1 MKKIYLEPILHD
13 NTRIMLSFRPVSV
26 SNMVELS
33 RPIILL
39 HLSAVTC
46 LARAVLRSDG
56 GKRGWRTACR
66 HRMARPS
73 PSRVARLPAA
83 VGRVGW
89 RPWWWWSVGAGTAR
103 PRQRERRGVSPPSP
117 SSPTFPL
124 VLVVA
129 FPSPSAASSLLDRS
143 DCCSCSPS
151 LRSIPTDITAGR
163 TTSALPTVRLT
174 HNIYA
179 RACLPASPPP

>member
-1 MKKIYLEPILHD
+1 MKNILSGVVMKKIYLEPILHD

-129 FPSPSAASSLLDRS
+129 FPSLRRLLA
-143 DCCSCSPS
+143 PW
-151 LRSIPTDITAGR
+151 SIGLLQL
-163 TTSALPTVRLT
+163 LPLPPFHPNWHYRGAHDFRLA
-174 HNIYA
+174 H
-179 RACLPASPPP
+179 RPPHA